1 MTEIS
6 FLTGELLLA
15 AFWITVRLFVNLRCR
30 SFSLKRE
37 ALLLLMYVNLAVLL
51 RITFFPMERL
61 NGQIQPLLFDAARI
75 LPPRVNLIPF
85 VHILRFDTKRDMLL
99 NLIGNTA
106 MFVPGGIIL
115 PALYP
120 RLRSFL
126 RTAAAGAGISLC
138 IELLQLLFFDRA
150 TDIDDLILNTAGC
163 MIGYLIYAA
172 VRLCLRAGRNRK
184 NHPNNRR
191 AVS

>member
-15 AFWITVRLFVNLRCR
+15 AVWIAVRLCVCICR
-30 SFSLKRE
+30 RSVSRKRE

-51 RITFFPMERL
+51 RLTFFPMERL
-61 NGQIQPLLFDAARI
+61 NGHVQPLLFDASRV
-75 LPPRVNLIPF
+75 LPLRVNLKPF
-85 VHILRFDTKRDMLL
+85 VHILWFETKRDLLL
-99 NLIGNTA
+99 NLIGNVA
-106 MFVPGGIIL
+106 MFIPSGIIL
-115 PALYP
+115 PVLYP
-120 RLRSFL
+120 RLRSFC

-138 IELLQLLFFDRA
+138 IELLQLPFFDRA

-163 MIGYLIYAA
+163 AVGYLICAA
-172 VRLCLRAGRNRK
+172 VRRCLKADRNRT

-191 AVS
+191 PAT